1 VIDRMHLDRSV
12 DNIEQ
17 YKMTKKTAKRVVSEA
32 RSQIYDRLFQLWGT
46 KEGENCNVPGF
57 SNP

>member
-1 VIDRMHLDRSV
+1 VLYRMHLDSSV

-17 YKMTKKTAKRVVSEA
+17 YKMVKKTAKWVVSEVK
-32 RSQIYDRLFQLWGT
+32 SQIYDRLFQLWGT
-46 KEGENCNVPGF
+46 KVGEKCNVPGF